1 MDQTEGPEERFS
13 ALEHCLK
20 ELASDQRQ
28 LVERY
33 YRKQEAIKDIAQ
45 SLNRRGERR
54 CREFAS
60 DPPSTR
66 KRIRRTMT

>member
-1 MDQTEGPEERFS
+1 MDQTEGPKSVSS

-20 ELASDQRQ
+20 ELALDQRQ

-45 SLNRRGERR
+45 SLNRR
-54 CREFAS
+54 
-60 DPPSTR
+60 
-66 KRIRRTMT
+66 RTPLP